1 MYAGDKFGIIH
12 EGDIMEFQISIDQFE
27 GPLDLMLHLIKTNKL
42 DLMDLDMN
50 TLATQYI
57 AYIAQM
63 KQLQLEI
70 ASEYLSEL
78 ASLIEYKS
86 RKLLPRSEVAIEEEY
101 EEDQREKLVSR
112 LIEYQKY
119 KDVSGQL
126 KARYEDR
133 QRHFARP
140 ASSLIDAWAKPKEDG
155 VLRNQSV
162 YELSKA
168 FERVLHRLAL
178 LEPYETKVSIKEIS
192 VEERVEQIEA
202 RMRRFDS
209 SRVFSFQ
216 ELCQDCVSLHM
227 VIVTFLGILDMIH
240 DRKLTFHLG
249 EDDTV
254 YVQKGAIA

>member
-78 ASLIEYKS
+78 ASL
-86 RKLLPRSEVAIEEEY
+86 IEEEY

-202 RMRRFDS
+202 QMRRFDS

-249 EDDTV
+249 EDDTI

>member
-1 MYAGDKFGIIH
+1 MHVSQYILLILSILTRTIPFGYGVDEQTLYAGDKFGIIH

-119 KDVSGQL
+119 KDVCIFQRNLGQ
-126 KARYEDR
+126 
-133 QRHFARP
+133 F
-140 ASSLIDAWAKPKEDG
+140 S
-155 VLRNQSV
+155 
-162 YELSKA
+162 
-168 FERVLHRLAL
+168 
-178 LEPYETKVSIKEIS
+178 EIHS
-192 VEERVEQIEA
+192 
-202 RMRRFDS
+202 
-209 SRVFSFQ
+209 
-216 ELCQDCVSLHM
+216 
-227 VIVTFLGILDMIH
+227 
-240 DRKLTFHLG
+240 
-249 EDDTV
+249 
-254 YVQKGAIA
+254 